1 VRKLRKTRLK
11 TIIQGGSAMFDNSD
25 HNNWMETEFI
35 HKPSGKEERKEL
47 KRLLIIEL
55 VAVAALAIAIYLS

>member
-1 VRKLRKTRLK
+1 
-11 TIIQGGSAMFDNSD
+11 MFDNSD